1 MYTEFKLLSLFDNFN
16 QSPSLG
22 LGQRSGFHYFNGIT
36 DAADVVFVVSM
47 DLGGALD
54 DLAISG
60 VLNVVCDGY
69 YDGLV
74 HLIADNL
81 THSGLSECAFCHFC
95 IPLMRSSL
103 R

>member
-22 LGQRSGFHYFNGIT
+22 LGHRSGFHYFNGVT
-36 DAADVVFVVSM
+36 NATNVVFVVNV
-47 DLGGALD
+47 DLGGALN

-60 VLNVVCDGY
+60 VLNVVCDCY

-81 THSGLSECAFCHFC
+81 THSSLSECAFCHFR
-95 IPLMRSSL
+95 IPLMHSSL

>member
-16 QSPSLG
+16 HSPSLR
-22 LGQRSGFHYFNGIT
+22 LRERSGFHYLNGIT
-36 DAADVVFVVSM
+36 DATFIVFVVNM

-60 VLNVVCDGY
+60 VLNVVFDSY

-81 THSGLSECAFCHFC
+81 THSGLSECAFCHFFV
-95 IPLMRSSL
+95 PLMRSS
-103 R
+103 RR